1 MTVRDLVA
9 IIDDDSDLVNLFC
22 DALTPSGISNIGF
35 DDPNDAIK
43 YLITHHSQIQLIVVD
58 WRMPEFGGK
67 EIIKLVS
74 QMDSNIEIVLM
85 SAYDLDNDELREIR
99 KEDYLRKP
107 VHMAQFVDAIK
118 NKLVPAYEICVG

>member
-1 MTVRDLVA
+1 MTVHNLVA

-22 DALTPSGISNIGF
+22 DALTSSEISNIGF
-35 DDPNDAIK
+35 DDPMDAIK

-74 QMDSNIEIVLM
+74 QMNSNIEIVLM

-99 KEDYLRKP
+99 KEDYIRKP
-107 VHMAQFVDAIK
+107 VHIAQFVDVVK
-118 NKLVPAYEICVG
+118 NKLIPAYEICVA